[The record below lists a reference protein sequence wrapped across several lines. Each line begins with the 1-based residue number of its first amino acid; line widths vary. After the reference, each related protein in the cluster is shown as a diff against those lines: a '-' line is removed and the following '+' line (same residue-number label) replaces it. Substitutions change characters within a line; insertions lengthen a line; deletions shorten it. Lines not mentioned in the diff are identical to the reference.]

1 MTNPD
6 PMTKPRPRAGHP
18 GQSWCDI
25 HNRWECPKRSQ
36 RRPGDR
42 CHATCLRGTAACKNH
57 AGKRK
62 DVAKAQGQAITAWT
76 ALSGVPEVSASDAV
90 LGMLH
95 MSWLRVHLY
104 AGLLREQVE
113 AAQAD
118 RGDSTGGTG
127 EVGAGTGLVGHTM
140 GASPNIGVYATGEAV
155 RALAQLEAQERDRC
169 VRYAKTA
176 HDMGIAEQQ
185 IALAERQG
193 AMLAAVISG
202 LARALGHDPSEPK
215 VAAIIQA
222 QIAQHAGVDPRAIEG
237 RVA

>member
-1 MTNPD
+1 MTD
-6 PMTKPRPRAGHP
+6 ASPMTKPRPKPGHP
-18 GQSWCDI
+18 GQSWCEV

-42 CHATCLRGTAACKNH
+42 CHATCIRGTDACKNH
-57 AGKRK
+57 AGKRR
-62 DVAKAQGQAITAWT
+62 DVAKAQGAAITAWT

-113 AAQAD
+113 AAQVERD
-118 RGDSTGGTG
+118 GGTEG
-127 EVGAGTGLVGHTM
+127 VGTGTGLVGQTM
-140 GASPNIGVYATGEAV
+140 GASPSVGVYATGEAV

-185 IALAERQG
+185 ILLAERQG
-193 AMLAAVISG
+193 AMLAAVF
-202 LARALGHDPSEPK
+202 ARFARLIGRDPGDVE
-215 VAAIIQA
+215 VQRLM
-222 QIAQHAGVDPRAIEG
+222 QRAISEEIGVGVLTIEG
-237 RVA
+237 SAA